1 MLLSNLFSGKNFL
14 LGIGSQRAG
23 SNLLHKLLAKTTRD
37 VLMHPVKEL
46 HYFDSLYRIR
56 APQALKDFSA
66 VQLANVVRA
75 RGLKTEED
83 EKALPKLM
91 QCYVRANRIL
101 STRQIE
107 SVDYQDLFRPCLQDH
122 DWFGEITP
130 EYMLMNAEQIQKARD
145 VIGAERMIAVLM
157 VRHPARRYLSAF
169 KLGLIYMQDP
179 AVIEGQDPSVL
190 LERFKQ
196 SLRSDDGWNLCQDRY
211 NRFAETAEL
220 WSSHFGDDFLMLS
233 LDQLVGSTM
242 TALGR
247 IAERTGFQ
255 FDEQSVAAVMQA
267 KVNDV
272 GVDVVLDDE
281 ARDLCDHRFGAS
293 VQQLNGLMGA
303 ELVL

>member
-1 MLLSNLFSGKNFL
+1 
-14 LGIGSQRAG
+14 
-23 SNLLHKLLAKTTRD
+23 
-37 VLMHPVKEL
+37 
-46 HYFDSLYRIR
+46 
-56 APQALKDFSA
+56 
-66 VQLANVVRA
+66 
-75 RGLKTEED
+75 
-83 EKALPKLM
+83 
-91 QCYVRANRIL
+91 
-101 STRQIE
+101 
-107 SVDYQDLFRPCLQDH
+107 
-122 DWFGEITP
+122 
-130 EYMLMNAEQIQKARD
+130 
-145 VIGAERMIAVLM
+145 M